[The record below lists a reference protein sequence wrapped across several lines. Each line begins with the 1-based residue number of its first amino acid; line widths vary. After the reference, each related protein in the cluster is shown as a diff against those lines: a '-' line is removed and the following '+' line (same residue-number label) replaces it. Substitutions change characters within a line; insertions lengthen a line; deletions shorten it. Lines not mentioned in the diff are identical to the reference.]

1 MRRADMI
8 QKLQL
13 MEARAWV
20 VMREWETL
28 FGHNEQYNTKHI
40 AWNSLYSALLMLNIE
55 PDRELRSQLIE
66 ADIKCNN
73 MLGTNFN

>member
-1 MRRADMI
+1 MRRVDMI
-8 QKLQL
+8 KKLQL
-13 MEARAWV
+13 AEAKAWV

-28 FGHNEQYNTKHI
+28 FGHNEQFDNKHI

-66 ADIKCNN
+66 ADIKSNGV
-73 MLGTNFN
+73 LWTNLI